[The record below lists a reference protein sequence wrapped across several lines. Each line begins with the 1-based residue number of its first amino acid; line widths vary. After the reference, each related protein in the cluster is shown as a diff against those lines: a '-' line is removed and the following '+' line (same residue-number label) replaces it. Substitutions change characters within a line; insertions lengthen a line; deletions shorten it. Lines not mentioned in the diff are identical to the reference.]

1 MQSTATSLLAPA
13 FQETTPAV
21 SGCPICQSRSQ
32 LCGQWRSA
40 RQATRSFAVFVPGRP
55 PAAAAVPARTAS
67 VSRIRAPRRTAD
79 DDIPGRAMR
88 PAALVLVLL
97 VLAGCGGTPSAR
109 DRYVS
114 ALNALCDD
122 FQQREREI
130 GAPHSIEEL
139 AAKGPRIVEAFDR
152 AIADRIGD
160 LEPPPELAA
169 DADKLE
175 TLARKQHDALA
186 GLAAAAQ
193 TRQLGALDRLSREN
207 LRLNAESGAVARRLG
222 AKRCSGG

>member
-1 MQSTATSLLAPA
+1 
-13 FQETTPAV
+13 
-21 SGCPICQSRSQ
+21 
-32 LCGQWRSA
+32 
-40 RQATRSFAVFVPGRP
+40 
-55 PAAAAVPARTAS
+55 
-67 VSRIRAPRRTAD
+67 
-79 DDIPGRAMR
+79 MR
-88 PAALVLVLL
+88 LVALVLVLL
-97 VLAGCGGTPSAR
+97 VIAGCGGTPSAR
-109 DRYVS
+109 ERFAS

-122 FQQREREI
+122 FQQRERTI

-169 DADKLE
+169 DAHELE
-175 TLARKQHDALA
+175 ALARKQHDALA

-193 TRQLGALDRLSREN
+193 ARQLGALDRLSREN